1 MDMVRFGR
9 GIRALRRRRRWRQRD
24 LADAAGVSPT
34 IVARIERGDGWS
46 VPPKKLDAVAGAL
59 GARTDLRL
67 SWNGEALDRLLDEAH
82 ARLVDAVAGRLR
94 RAGWDVV
101 LEATFWIRGDR
112 GSIDVLAWHPGTR
125 MVLIIEIKSVVPDMQ
140 AMLASINRKTRLAL
154 EIARERGWSPIGVGS
169 LLVIGESRT
178 ARRRVAAHTTTF
190 DIEFPHRGVAIRRWL
205 EQPTAASPLR
215 GLWFLSAGHSMTA
228 RHRVR
233 AS

>member
-9 GIRALRRRRRWRQRD
+9 GIRALRRRRKWRQRD
-24 LADAAGVSPT
+24 LAATAGVSPT

-59 GARTDLRL
+59 GARADLRL

-82 ARLVDAVAGRLR
+82 ARLVDAVAERLR
-94 RAGWDVV
+94 RAGWEVV
-101 LEATFWIRGDR
+101 LEATFWIRGER
-112 GSIDVLAWHPGTR
+112 GSIDILAWHPGSR
-125 MVLIIEIKSVVPDMQ
+125 VVLIVEVKSVVPDMQ
-140 AMLASINRKTRLAL
+140 AMLAAINRKGRLAL
-154 EIARERGWSPIGVGS
+154 EIARERGWSPLAVAT

-178 ARRRVAAHTTTF
+178 ARRRVSSHAATF
-190 DIEFPHRGVAIRRWL
+190 EIEFPHRGLTVRRWL
-205 EQPTAASPLR
+205 EQPTATAPLR
-215 GLWFLSAGHSMTA
+215 GLWFLSAGHGMTA